1 MSAHYTG
8 YEASYDLAGRLR
20 CLGSLDAGARRRG
33 APRRPLRPGGF
44 PGHKIIRAR
53 FPMDAPLNFPNLLV
67 ARQLISAEELERVT
81 KLQQEQHAPLS
92 RLVVELGL
100 LSEDDL
106 LPVLRDHF
114 DIPVLSLR
122 DVPNT

>member
-1 MSAHYTG
+1 M
-8 YEASYDLAGRLR
+8 EAQIS
-20 CLGSLDAGARRRG
+20 
-33 APRRPLRPGGF
+33 
-44 PGHKIIRAR
+44 
-53 FPMDAPLNFPNLLV
+53 FPNLLV

-81 KLQQEQHAPLS
+81 KLQQEQQAPLS

-122 DVPNT
+122 DVPNTPLPIELPSGIGDFLKLARMVPVMTEGAELVVATTDPLDISRLHA